1 MATRGDEVA
10 PLIEVLGT
18 GNAFTPP
25 GRMHACMIIDR
36 TILIDAP
43 PTILSQ
49 LTRAK
54 ISTAEIKF
62 LLITH
67 WHADHIFGL
76 PFLLLHRR
84 YVSDPE
90 NARQIRIYLRPSG
103 PERLSELCET
113 AFPGALAE
121 TIETRVEWETEEC
134 DILGNSGW
142 KFERFP
148 VSHTPETDPHGYQLK
163 HDSGFVLLHC
173 GDSGRCSTIDE
184 RLPSADVVVLEMGVP
199 DFVETPHHHRPSDI
213 IELCLEYPNT
223 TFLVTHSFAAD
234 NDFEGGFETPELPGN
249 VIQLRDGE
257 CYRWSME
264 EQKLRL
270 C

>member
-1 MATRGDEVA
+1 MVARRDESA
-10 PLIEVLGT
+10 PFIEVLGT

-25 GRMHACMIIDR
+25 GRMHACMIIDK

-54 ISTAEIKF
+54 ISSADIKF

-84 YVSDPE
+84 YVSDVE
-90 NARQIRIYLRPSG
+90 NARQIRIHLRPSG
-103 PERLSELCET
+103 PERLAELCET
-113 AFPGALAE
+113 AFPGSLAE
-121 TIETRVEWETEEC
+121 SIETRVEWKTDES
-134 DILGNSGW
+134 DSLGESGW

-148 VSHTPETDPHGYQLK
+148 VSHTPETDPHGYLLK
-163 HDSGFVLLHC
+163 HESGFVLLHC
-173 GDSGRCSTIDE
+173 GDSGRCPTIDE
-184 RLPSADVVVLEMGVP
+184 RLSRADVVVLEMGVP
-199 DFVETPHHHRPSDI
+199 DFVETSHHHRPTDI
-213 IELCLEYPNT
+213 TELCDEYPNT

-234 NDFEGGFETPELPGN
+234 SDFEGGFAAPELPLN
-249 VIQLRDGE
+249 AIQLRDGE
-257 CYRWSME
+257 RYFWSVK